1 MNEKLEKI
9 ISTYTNIAP
18 PYHRE
23 TRLQND
29 LGISS
34 LAMVELIIALE
45 EAFEMEFDLSA
56 ISRTKLTT
64 VGYLSDMVENY
75 EN

>member
-9 ISTYTNIAP
+9 ISTYTAIAP
-18 PYHRE
+18 PYHKE

-34 LAMVELIIALE
+34 LAMVELIVAVE
-45 EAFEMEFDLSA
+45 EAFEMEFDLST
-56 ISRTKLTT
+56 IGRTQLTT
-64 VGYLSDMVENY
+64 VGYLSDMVENH